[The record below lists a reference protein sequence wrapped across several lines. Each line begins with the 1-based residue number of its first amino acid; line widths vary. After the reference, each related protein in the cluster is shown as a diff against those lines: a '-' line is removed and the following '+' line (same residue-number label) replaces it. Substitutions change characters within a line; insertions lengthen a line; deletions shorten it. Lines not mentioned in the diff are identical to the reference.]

1 MGYEIIGTGH
11 FVPGAPVT
19 NDDLSRVMDTSDA
32 WIAQRSGIRQ
42 RHFAGEG
49 VGASDLAYEASKRA
63 IEAAGIEAKEID
75 YILFATMTPEY
86 IFPGSGGLLGAKLG
100 IEGVPALD
108 IRQQCAAMI
117 YGIQLID
124 GLMKSGAARTILFV
138 GAEAHAGFMPWE
150 DWDILTGEREGEVS
164 PEARERANAHRA
176 LAVLFGDGAGALIFR
191 RTERDAG
198 LVAMK
203 VHTDGR
209 FAETIFVPGGGFR
222 TRPYWKA
229 TMFAE
234 QAYIPRMDGR
244 ELFKFAVTKLPRTAR
259 QLCEETG
266 TAIGDID
273 WFLAHQANLRINE
286 YIREHLGVPAEKM
299 PMNIARYG
307 NTSAGTL
314 PILIDENTR
323 SGNLKKGELN
333 MLLALG
339 AGIHWG
345 CALVRW

>member
-49 VGASDLAYEASKRA
+49 VGASDLAFEASKRA

>member
-63 IEAAGIEAKEID
+63 IEAAGIDAKEID

-100 IEGVPALD
+100 IAGVPALD

-138 GAEAHAGFMPWE
+138 GAEAHAGFMPWD

-164 PEARERANAHRA
+164 PEARERANEHRA
-176 LAVLFGDGAGALIFR
+176 LAVLFGDGAGALLFR

-209 FAETIFVPGGGFR
+209 YAETIFVPGGGFR

-229 TMFAE
+229 SMFAE
-234 QAYIPRMDGR
+234 RAYIPRMDGR

-259 QLCEETG
+259 QLCEESG

-286 YIREHLGVPAEKM
+286 YIREQLGVPAEKM
-299 PMNIARYG
+299 PMNIARFG

-333 MLLALG
+333 MMLALG